1 MRFGLALTFLFQDA
15 QWFRKVFRVA
25 VCLLIPVLGA
35 FLAKGWAL
43 EVCRNVIR
51 GRDRK
56 LPDVHFRRHMV
67 GGLAVCGL
75 FLTCSLP
82 VFLWLGLG
90 GIADAVLSAAAVN
103 SVAVDVLWWGYE
115 LVFLALGAACG
126 VWAIAAVGRLA
137 EDGSFRRAIGIP
149 GTVAAV
155 RSAPAAYGFT
165 ALSWLGFGLLAASG
179 IALCGMGIC
188 FTSAFAAASAFHAAG
203 QARRMAAGKPLP
215 ADLSP
220 QA

>member
-90 GIADAVLSAAAVN
+90 GIADAVLSAAAAD
-103 SVAVDVLWWGYE
+103 SVAVDMLWWGYE

-137 EDGSFRRAIGIP
+137 EDGSFRRAIGIR
-149 GTVAAV
+149 GAVAAV

-179 IALCGMGIC
+179 IVICGMGIC
-188 FTSAFAAASAFHAAG
+188 FTSAFAAASAFHAIG
-203 QARRMAAGKPLP
+203 QARRLAAGKPLP
-215 ADLSP
+215 ADLPP

>member
-43 EVCRNVIR
+43 EVCRNVS
-51 GRDRK
+51 
-56 LPDVHFRRHMV
+56 RHA
-67 GGLAVCGL
+67 GDGLAVCGL
-75 FLTCSLP
+75 FLACSLP
-82 VFLWLGLG
+82 VFLWLGVG
-90 GIADAVLSAAAVN
+90 VIADALLSVAAADT
-103 SVAVDVLWWGYE
+103 VAVDVLWWGYE
-115 LVFLALGAACG
+115 IALLALGAACG
-126 VWAIAAVGRLA
+126 VWAVAGIGRLA
-137 EDGSFRRAIGIP
+137 EDGSFRRAVGIR
-149 GTVAAV
+149 GAVAVV

-179 IALCGMGIC
+179 IALCGIGIC

-203 QARRMAAGKPLP
+203 QARRLAAGKPLP
-215 ADLSP
+215 ADLPP
-220 QA
+220 QV

>member
-1 MRFGLALTFLFQDA
+1 MQTGRALTFPFQDA
-15 QWFRKVFRVA
+15 DWFRKVLRVA

-51 GRDRK
+51 GRDRD
-56 LPDVHFRRHMV
+56 LPDVHVRRHT
-67 GGLAVCGL
+67 GDGLAVCGL

-82 VFLWLGLG
+82 VFLWLGVG
-90 GIADAVLSAAAVN
+90 GIADAVLSAAAADN
-103 SVAVDVLWWGYE
+103 VAVDVLWWGYE
-115 LVFLALGAACG
+115 IALLALGAACG
-126 VWAIAAVGRLA
+126 VWAVAAVGRLA
-137 EDGSFRRAIGIP
+137 EDGSFRRAVGIR
-149 GTVAAV
+149 GAVAAV
-155 RSAPAAYGFT
+155 RSAPSAYGFT

-179 IALCGMGIC
+179 IALCGMGIW

-203 QARRMAAGKPLP
+203 QARRLAAGKPLP
-215 ADLSP
+215 ADLPP

>member
-51 GRDRK
+51 GSDRK
-56 LPDVHFRRHMV
+56 LPDVHFRRHA
-67 GGLAVCGL
+67 GDGLAVCGL
-75 FLTCSLP
+75 FLACSLP
-82 VFLWLGLG
+82 VFLWLGVG
-90 GIADAVLSAAAVN
+90 VIADALLSVAAADT
-103 SVAVDVLWWGYE
+103 VAVDVLWWGYE
-115 LVFLALGAACG
+115 IAFLALGAACG
-126 VWAIAAVGRLA
+126 VWAVAGIGRLA
-137 EDGSFRRAIGIP
+137 EDGSFRRAVGIR
-149 GTVAAV
+149 GAVAVV

-179 IALCGMGIC
+179 IALCGIGIC

-203 QARRMAAGKPLP
+203 QARRLAAGKPLP
-215 ADLSP
+215 ADLPP
-220 QA
+220 QV